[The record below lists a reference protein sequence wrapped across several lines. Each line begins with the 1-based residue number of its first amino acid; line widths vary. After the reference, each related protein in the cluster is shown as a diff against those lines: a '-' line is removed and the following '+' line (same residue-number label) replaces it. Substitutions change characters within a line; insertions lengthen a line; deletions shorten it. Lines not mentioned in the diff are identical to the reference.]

1 MPNLDLSQLTP
12 PDIIE
17 ALDYE
22 AILADCK
29 AYLISI
35 YPDAAS
41 MLELESEPLVK
52 ALEVQAYRELLLR
65 ARYNDEA
72 RALLLAFSTGTDL
85 DHIGI
90 TYYDGEERLLV
101 SAGDPDAIPPIE
113 EVWELDDDYRQR
125 LALKP
130 ESYSVAGPTGA
141 FRFHA
146 LSAHGQVKSVGITS
160 PIGGTTAVYVLSRTG
175 NGTPSAEILT
185 AVETRLN
192 AEGIRPLSEE
202 VLVSAAIVVEYSI
215 DIDLYV
221 FPGATSET
229 LLAQAQTA
237 LEKYTAAYHA
247 VEADI
252 EPTAV
257 SAAAFTAGVKRT
269 VVNSPAAAIVN
280 DETQAAYCTGITLR
294 IAGVES

>member
-1 MPNLDLSQLTP
+1 MPNIDLSQLTP
-12 PDIIE
+12 PSIIE

-35 YPDAAS
+35 YPDAEN
-41 MLELESEPLVK
+41 MLALESEPLVK

-72 RALLLAFSTGTDL
+72 RALLLAFSSGTDL

-113 EVWELDDDYRQR
+113 EVWEKDDDYRQR

-130 ESYSVAGPTGA
+130 ESYSVAGPTEA

-146 LSAHGQVKSVGITS
+146 LSAHGQVKSVGVTS
-160 PIGGTTAVYVLSRTG
+160 PIGGTTAVYVLGRTG
-175 NGTPSAEILT
+175 NGTPSAEIIS
-185 AVETRLN
+185 AVETSLN

-202 VLVSAAIVVEYSI
+202 VLVSAATVVEYSI
-215 DIDLYV
+215 DIDLYAY
-221 FPGATSET
+221 PGATSET
-229 LLAQAQTA
+229 LLAQAQAA
-237 LEKYTAAYHA
+237 LEKFTATYHA
-247 VEADI
+247 IGSDI
-252 EPTAV
+252 EPTAIYDRRQTHRRQQPC
-257 SAAAFTAGVKRT
+257 SSHR
-269 VVNSPAAAIVN
+269 
-280 DETQAAYCTGITLR
+280 Q
-294 IAGVES
+294 